1 MNESTRKKLLYLL
14 RFMDCFIEQSIY
26 DVLLDSVEDPH
37 YSAVTTS
44 NLIKCYLDVM
54 RDLGEEIDA
63 CSLTDYMIDKC
74 FSPEEIDTFFKKQK
88 CESDYYVGEQY

>member
-1 MNESTRKKLLYLL
+1 MR
-14 RFMDCFIEQSIY
+14 RF
-26 DVLLDSVEDPH
+26 
-37 YSAVTTS
+37 
-44 NLIKCYLDVM
+44 LDVM

-74 FSPEEIDTFFKKQK
+74 FSPEEIDTFLKKQK